1 MKNTTIFALV
11 LLCFACGEQK
21 TSKTE
26 TAPQESNQFPT
37 DSLDYK
43 LDSLYQIGIFNGF
56 TGTVVDTSGILYNQ
70 GFGYADI
77 AAKKPYTK
85 QTVIN
90 IASISKVFIG
100 VALMKAQEMGL
111 LNLDDP
117 INKHLPFAVSN
128 PNFPN
133 ELITIRQLATHT
145 SSIVDTET
153 YMETSYTNNEDIP
166 IANHL
171 LERYETYYQNPLD
184 QWKPLNVYMQQLFN
198 TEANNYD
205 INIFNNT
212 KPGAIFDYSNVGAAL
227 CALVIESASEQPFY
241 EFTQEHI
248 FDPLKMNATAWRMQ
262 DAETIQYSKLY
273 LDTNLLPYYTILS
286 YPDGALITSSTDLGN
301 FLVEWMKSYSGKGT
315 LLSRASY
322 HEIFKSQLPDSA
334 FGGKEN
340 FNVGLFSEKEL
351 AYSVI
356 GHTGGDPGTN
366 TMMFFDTEKMQGRIF
381 ITNTDSDKENSK
393 EVFWGIWDAL
403 GTYE

>member
-166 IANHL
+166 I
-171 LERYETYYQNPLD
+171 
-184 QWKPLNVYMQQLFN
+184 
-198 TEANNYD
+198 
-205 INIFNNT
+205 
-212 KPGAIFDYSNVGAAL
+212 
-227 CALVIESASEQPFY
+227 
-241 EFTQEHI
+241 
-248 FDPLKMNATAWRMQ
+248 
-262 DAETIQYSKLY
+262 
-273 LDTNLLPYYTILS
+273 
-286 YPDGALITSSTDLGN
+286 
-301 FLVEWMKSYSGKGT
+301 
-315 LLSRASY
+315 
-322 HEIFKSQLPDSA
+322 
-334 FGGKEN
+334 
-340 FNVGLFSEKEL
+340 
-351 AYSVI
+351 
-356 GHTGGDPGTN
+356 
-366 TMMFFDTEKMQGRIF
+366 
-381 ITNTDSDKENSK
+381 
-393 EVFWGIWDAL
+393 
-403 GTYE
+403 